1 MVGSPDLFSLI
12 NLIKFLNITKNE
24 CYEYFS
30 SFEINTNIGLN
41 LINKF
46 YDDIPIPFDNQYSWY
61 AIAELSSY
69 DNVNLEKKISNII
82 DQSIRNKI
90 ILDALV
96 GAILLGGLSYVTSH
110 YKDKS
115 TSTKIIAYLW
125 SAPLTYFY
133 LLNIVSRQGP
143 TLVNDFNNHALIG
156 LIITLFVSSGYNK
169 SSLNVSLIF
178 FLNL

>member
-1 MVGSPDLFSLI
+1 M
-12 NLIKFLNITKNE
+12 
-24 CYEYFS
+24 
-30 SFEINTNIGLN
+30 
-41 LINKF
+41 
-46 YDDIPIPFDNQYSWY
+46 
-61 AIAELSSY
+61 
-69 DNVNLEKKISNII
+69 
-82 DQSIRNKI
+82 NKI

-125 SAPLTYFY
+125 SAPLAYFY

-156 LIITLFVSSGYNK
+156 LIITIFVLLFTMYFIKLDINMLIAINFLYVIIMFFGYFYFQVYK
-169 SSLNVSLIF
+169 LI
-178 FLNL
+178 